1 MKRILLLAIITVSG
15 TFFVSRQLTANA
27 SQNMPKV
34 LEDRGPLSKV
44 TLIHYK
50 KGKENARPDGVGNQK
65 KSNACYTFIS
75 AGAKWKTNEPYYVN
89 PSNAGAELQ
98 NNAVYGAFNEGV
110 TAWENGSGKNIFG
123 NGTMD
128 VNAVYDPDR
137 VDGKNVAGFGPYSQS
152 NVIAVTTVWGYFS
165 GPTQWKEIVEWD
177 MLFNTNFKW
186 GITSS
191 DAMDIQNI
199 ATHEMGHSAGL
210 GDLYT
215 TSCSIETMY
224 GYSVNGETSKRTLET
239 GDIAGI
245 KSLYN

>member
-1 MKRILLLAIITVSG
+1 
-15 TFFVSRQLTANA
+15 
-27 SQNMPKV
+27 
-34 LEDRGPLSKV
+34 
-44 TLIHYK
+44 
-50 KGKENARPDGVGNQK
+50 
-65 KSNACYTFIS
+65 
-75 AGAKWKTNEPYYVN
+75 
-89 PSNAGAELQ
+89 
-98 NNAVYGAFNEGV
+98 
-110 TAWENGSGKNIFG
+110 
-123 NGTMD
+123 MD

-199 ATHEMGHSAGL
+199 GTHEMGHSAGL

-224 GYSVNGETSKRTLET
+224 GYSGYGEITKRTLET

>member
-27 SQNMPKV
+27 SQNMPKGI
-34 LEDRGPLSKV
+34 EDRGPLSKV
-44 TLIHYK
+44 TFIHYK
-50 KGKENARPDGVGNQK
+50 KEKENAKPPSAGNK
-65 KSNACYTFIS
+65 KKTDACYTFIS
-75 AGAKWKTNEPYYVN
+75 AGAKWKKLEPYFVN
-89 PSNAGAELQ
+89 PLNASTSLS
-98 NNAVYGAFNEGV
+98 NNAVYDAFNGGV
-110 TAWENGSGKNIFG
+110 TAWENGSGKDIFG
-123 NGTMD
+123 NGTLD
-128 VNAVYDPDR
+128 VNVVYDPDR
-137 VDGKNVAGFGPYSQS
+137 VDDKNVAAFGPYGDSR
-152 NVIAVTTVWGYFS
+152 VIAVTTVWGYFS
-165 GPTQWKEIVEWD
+165 GPETWREIVEWD

-186 GITSS
+186 SISSS